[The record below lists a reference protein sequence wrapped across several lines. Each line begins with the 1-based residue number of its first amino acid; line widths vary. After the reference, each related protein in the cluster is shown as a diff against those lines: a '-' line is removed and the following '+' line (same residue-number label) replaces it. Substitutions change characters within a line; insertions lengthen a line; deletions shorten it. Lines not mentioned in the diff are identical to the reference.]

1 MNEDFEAKL
10 HEYIRKAHKAIGC
23 RDYSI
28 FDIRVDPEDN
38 MYFLEA
44 SLYCS
49 FAPKSAII
57 LMAQETDDITYQSL
71 FRQMLNKG
79 AARGVKSATVNTSG

>member
-1 MNEDFEAKL
+1 MESDFEAKL
-10 HEYIRKAHKAIGC
+10 HENVRKAHKAIGC
-23 RDYSI
+23 QDYSI
-28 FDIRVDPEDN
+28 YDIRVDPEGN

-57 LMAQETDDITYQSL
+57 LMANGTEDIEHQSL
-71 FRQMLNKG
+71 FRRMLNKG
-79 AARGVKSATVNTSG
+79 AARGKKTVTASAG